1 MDHKLRLYHV
11 GPIQEC
17 DLDLNDFT
25 VLTGPQSSGK
35 STVAKAVY
43 FFRTVKQDILNIIM
57 QGGPQAV
64 SDRDDASWSMVLEQR
79 LKNKFLQLFGT
90 SWVMPL
96 DMKMEYTYKKNVSIR
111 VSLTENYDDPLKNY
125 IEIEFSGSVKASQSW
140 AGGIFPISLPA
151 RGTMPRNSSASC
163 LMIRM
168 KPSLFRPGAI

>member
-57 QGGPQAV
+57 QEARKQYRTGMTLPGPW
-64 SDRDDASWSMVLEQR
+64 SW
-79 LKNKFLQLFGT
+79 
-90 SWVMPL
+90 
-96 DMKMEYTYKKNVSIR
+96 
-111 VSLTENYDDPLKNY
+111 
-125 IEIEFSGSVKASQSW
+125 
-140 AGGIFPISLPA
+140 
-151 RGTMPRNSSASC
+151 NSA
-163 LMIRM
+163 
-168 KPSLFRPGAI
+168 

>member
-64 SDRDDASWSMVLEQR
+64 SDRFLVHGLGTAPEEQIPAAFWD
-79 LKNKFLQLFGT
+79 LLGH
-90 SWVMPL
+90 
-96 DMKMEYTYKKNVSIR
+96 
-111 VSLTENYDDPLKNY
+111 
-125 IEIEFSGSVKASQSW
+125 A
-140 AGGIFPISLPA
+140 AGYEDGIHL
-151 RGTMPRNSSASC
+151 
-163 LMIRM
+163 
-168 KPSLFRPGAI
+168 

>member
-43 FFRTVKQDILNIIM
+43 FFRTVKQDILNIMM

-64 SDRDDASWSMVLEQR
+64 SNKARKQYRTGMTLPGPWSW
-79 LKNKFLQLFGT
+79 
-90 SWVMPL
+90 
-96 DMKMEYTYKKNVSIR
+96 
-111 VSLTENYDDPLKNY
+111 
-125 IEIEFSGSVKASQSW
+125 
-140 AGGIFPISLPA
+140 
-151 RGTMPRNSSASC
+151 NSA
-163 LMIRM
+163 
-168 KPSLFRPGAI
+168 

>member
-35 STVAKAVY
+35 STVAEAVY

-64 SDRDDASWSMVLEQR
+64 SDRNAASWRMVLTQR
-79 LKNKFLQLFGT
+79 LKDKFLQPFGT
-90 SWVMPL
+90 TWVMPL
-96 DMKMEYTYKKNVSIR
+96 DMEMEYTLSRHLTIILNNVKAICFQLFCHNSCHLF
-111 VSLTENYDDPLKNY
+111 SNLHG
-125 IEIEFSGSVKASQSW
+125 FSGS
-140 AGGIFPISLPA
+140 
-151 RGTMPRNSSASC
+151 
-163 LMIRM
+163 
-168 KPSLFRPGAI
+168 LFRYLIEICIICLLYTSPSPRDTT

>member
-57 QGGPQAV
+57 QARKQYRTGMTLPGPW
-64 SDRDDASWSMVLEQR
+64 SW
-79 LKNKFLQLFGT
+79 
-90 SWVMPL
+90 
-96 DMKMEYTYKKNVSIR
+96 
-111 VSLTENYDDPLKNY
+111 
-125 IEIEFSGSVKASQSW
+125 
-140 AGGIFPISLPA
+140 
-151 RGTMPRNSSASC
+151 NSA
-163 LMIRM
+163 
-168 KPSLFRPGAI
+168 

>member
-57 QGGPQAV
+57 QGGRKQYRTGMTAPGP
-64 SDRDDASWSMVLEQR
+64 MVLEQR

-90 SWVMPL
+90 S
-96 DMKMEYTYKKNVSIR
+96 
-111 VSLTENYDDPLKNY
+111 
-125 IEIEFSGSVKASQSW
+125 GSCRW
-140 AGGIFPISLPA
+140 I
-151 RGTMPRNSSASC
+151 
-163 LMIRM
+163 
-168 KPSLFRPGAI
+168 

>member
-64 SDRDDASWSMVLEQR
+64 SDRDDASWSMVLEEQIPAAFWD
-79 LKNKFLQLFGT
+79 LLGH
-90 SWVMPL
+90 
-96 DMKMEYTYKKNVSIR
+96 
-111 VSLTENYDDPLKNY
+111 
-125 IEIEFSGSVKASQSW
+125 A
-140 AGGIFPISLPA
+140 AGYEDGIHL
-151 RGTMPRNSSASC
+151 
-163 LMIRM
+163 
-168 KPSLFRPGAI
+168 

>member
-57 QGGPQAV
+57 QGARKQYRTGMTLPGPW
-64 SDRDDASWSMVLEQR
+64 SW
-79 LKNKFLQLFGT
+79 
-90 SWVMPL
+90 
-96 DMKMEYTYKKNVSIR
+96 
-111 VSLTENYDDPLKNY
+111 
-125 IEIEFSGSVKASQSW
+125 
-140 AGGIFPISLPA
+140 
-151 RGTMPRNSSASC
+151 NSA
-163 LMIRM
+163 
-168 KPSLFRPGAI
+168 

>member
-1 MDHKLRLYHV
+1 M
-11 GPIQEC
+11 
-17 DLDLNDFT
+17 
-25 VLTGPQSSGK
+25 
-35 STVAKAVY
+35 
-43 FFRTVKQDILNIIM
+43 NIIM

-125 IEIEFSGSVKASQSW
+125 IEIEFSGSVKEYFTELGWRNFSN
-140 AGGIFPISLPA
+140 ISPGQ
-151 RGTMPRNSSASC
+151 RTMPRNSSASC

>member
-96 DMKMEYTYKKNVSIR
+96 DMKMEYTIKR
-111 VSLTENYDDPLKNY
+111 MSL
-125 IEIEFSGSVKASQSW
+125 SGY
-140 AGGIFPISLPA
+140 P
-151 RGTMPRNSSASC
+151 
-163 LMIRM
+163 
-168 KPSLFRPGAI
+168 

>member
-57 QGGPQAV
+57 REARKQYRTGMTLPGPW
-64 SDRDDASWSMVLEQR
+64 SW
-79 LKNKFLQLFGT
+79 
-90 SWVMPL
+90 
-96 DMKMEYTYKKNVSIR
+96 
-111 VSLTENYDDPLKNY
+111 
-125 IEIEFSGSVKASQSW
+125 
-140 AGGIFPISLPA
+140 
-151 RGTMPRNSSASC
+151 NSA
-163 LMIRM
+163 
-168 KPSLFRPGAI
+168 

>member
-79 LKNKFLQLFGT
+79 HLKLLVSDWDRVECVTRLPDMRKAPVRSGDVAGYQIYRLNGEVAAVYPLYMEASVDEWKFSSCVQMVLEFFA
-90 SWVMPL
+90 
-96 DMKMEYTYKKNVSIR
+96 KKR
-111 VSLTENYDDPLKNY
+111 
-125 IEIEFSGSVKASQSW
+125 
-140 AGGIFPISLPA
+140 
-151 RGTMPRNSSASC
+151 
-163 LMIRM
+163 
-168 KPSLFRPGAI
+168 

>member
-64 SDRDDASWSMVLEQR
+64 SDRDDAYWSMVLEKQIPAAFWD
-79 LKNKFLQLFGT
+79 LLGH
-90 SWVMPL
+90 
-96 DMKMEYTYKKNVSIR
+96 
-111 VSLTENYDDPLKNY
+111 
-125 IEIEFSGSVKASQSW
+125 A
-140 AGGIFPISLPA
+140 AGYEDGIHL
-151 RGTMPRNSSASC
+151 
-163 LMIRM
+163 
-168 KPSLFRPGAI
+168 

>member
-64 SDRDDASWSMVLEQR
+64 SDRNAASWRMVLTAPEGQIPTAFWNH
-79 LKNKFLQLFGT
+79 LGH
-90 SWVMPL
+90 
-96 DMKMEYTYKKNVSIR
+96 
-111 VSLTENYDDPLKNY
+111 
-125 IEIEFSGSVKASQSW
+125 A
-140 AGGIFPISLPA
+140 AGYGNGIHL
-151 RGTMPRNSSASC
+151 
-163 LMIRM
+163 
-168 KPSLFRPGAI
+168 